1 MAKKNC
7 TILLLDKDQKVVHT
21 LIRSKPHHIYTFHWA
36 VRLLFYKN
44 NNSFIVIVTPK
55 NLTKNRWLYFL
66 EINFLHTQNEFS
78 LICYFCTTSKF
89 VISTNIFCRGVERQ
103 G

>member
-7 TILLLDKDQKVVHT
+7 TILLLDKDQKVVCT
-21 LIRSKPHHIYTFHWA
+21 LIRSKPHKYLIHWA

-44 NNSFIVIVTPK
+44 NNNFIVIVTPK

-66 EINFLHTQNEFS
+66 EINFLQT
-78 LICYFCTTSKF
+78 
-89 VISTNIFCRGVERQ
+89 
-103 G
+103 